1 LRVQGKKK
9 TQNAIQNDTVSG
21 FLFFNE

>member
-9 TQNAIQNDTVSG
+9 TQNAIQNGTVSG